1 MTSRGGAVVRRRR
14 ERRERGEEG
23 GCRYKRELVQK
34 GLPCKA
40 GGCWVIET
48 RIREKGDVPVWIF
61 WREVEPNGIT

>member
-1 MTSRGGAVVRRRR
+1 MISLLPITDLGNLEMGSW
-14 ERRERGEEG
+14 
-23 GCRYKRELVQK
+23 YQKELVQK